1 MSQTAQQF
9 DFQISKEELVDILT
23 HIEKGGLR
31 IEFKG
36 AEEVEGGITRL
47 TLRHGMTAF
56 IWGDKI
62 VADVTANPDGSS
74 HMNIVSS
81 NSNTFSY
88 GLHSKNISAIAQY
101 IQKEIS
107 RKHYAP
113 PPRKRIPWTSS
124 SSLRSFW
131 MPESS
136 SKKNS
141 SKKKKSSFTSS
152 ESLHHQP

>member
-56 IWGDKI
+56 TWGDKI

-81 NSNTFSY
+81 NSNYVSY
-88 GLHSKNISAIAQY
+88 GLNSKNISAIAQY

-107 RKHYAP
+107 RRHDSP
-113 PPRKRIPWTSS
+113 TSKTDAMDELIKLKKLLDAGIIS
-124 SSLRSFW
+124 EEEFQQKKEKLLR
-131 MPESS
+131 
-136 SKKNS
+136 
-141 SKKKKSSFTSS
+141 
-152 ESLHHQP
+152 LI

>member
-62 VADVTANPDGSS
+62 VADVTANPDSSS

-107 RKHYAP
+107 RKHYSP
-113 PPRKRIPWTSS
+113 PTSKTDPMDE
-124 SSLRSFW
+124 LLKL
-131 MPESS
+131 
-136 SKKNS
+136 KKLLDAGIIIEEEFQQ
-141 SKKKKSSFTSS
+141 KKEKL
-152 ESLHHQP
+152 LHLI